1 MSAPKHTPGPWKLW
15 VSQDA
20 RPHAVFLRHA
30 LGSIEIPHWGY
41 IGTSDAIVEEQFC
54 NARLIAA
61 APDLL
66 AELQNIANADPRKWD
81 EETRDQFQ
89 QWAQNRARVAI
100 AKAIGGEA

>member
-61 APDLL
+61 APEMLEALLDLVALLPDPELDRDAVQREYVL
-66 AELQNIANADPRKWD
+66 AA
-81 EETRDQFQ
+81 
-89 QWAQNRARVAI
+89 RAVI
-100 AKAIGGEA
+100 AKATGETA